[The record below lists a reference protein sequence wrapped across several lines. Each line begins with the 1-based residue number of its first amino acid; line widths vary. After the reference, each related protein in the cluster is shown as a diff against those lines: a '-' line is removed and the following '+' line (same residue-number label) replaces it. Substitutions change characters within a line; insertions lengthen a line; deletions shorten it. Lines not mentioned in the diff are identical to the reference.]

1 MKQLAIIGPTASGKT
16 SLALCLAKSLNAVI
30 LSLDSLCI
38 YTQINI
44 ASAKPNEK
52 ELKSIKH
59 FGINIR
65 NVDESFNAA
74 DFAKQ
79 YQKACAYAKQNG
91 KNLIITGGSGF
102 YLASMLNGLAPK
114 TPKLK
119 THPANDEIFTLASKI
134 DPEFCAKFS
143 KNDTFRLQKWYEIFS
158 FLMLENNEISKQ
170 NLKSQNTE
178 ILNFNESLQNKN
190 LLAPSI
196 WLAKNTAAPLIK
208 KLCIFELTWGRDE
221 LRARIFARTKQ
232 MLDDGLLNEA
242 QTLFNSYNKELK
254 ALKSIGLK
262 ECGEFLS
269 GEIKSQNELYELI
282 STHTAQLAKRQR
294 TFFNSNFKNS
304 IKINANE
311 AYEKILNYFNE
322 I

>member
-1 MKQLAIIGPTASGKT
+1 MKQLAIIGATASGKT
-16 SLALCLAKSLNAVI
+16 SLALRLAKSLNAVI

-44 ASAKPNEK
+44 ASAKPNQK
-52 ELKSIKH
+52 ELKSVKH

-65 NVDESFNAA
+65 NIDESFNVA
-74 DFAKQ
+74 DFAKE
-79 YQKACAYAKQNG
+79 YQKACAYAMENS

-114 TPKLK
+114 VPKLK
-119 THPANDEIFTLASKI
+119 THPANNEIFALASKI

-158 FLMLENNEISKQ
+158 FLTLENNETLKQ
-170 NLKSQNTE
+170 NLKFQNTE
-178 ILNFNESLQNKN
+178 ILAFNENLQNKN

-196 WLAKNTAAPLIK
+196 WLAKNTSAPLIK
-208 KLCIFELTWGRDE
+208 KLCIFELTWERDE

-232 MLDDGLLNEA
+232 MLNDGLLNEA
-242 QTLFNSYNKELK
+242 QILFKNYNKELK
-254 ALKSIGLK
+254 PLKSIGLK

-269 GEIKSQNELYELI
+269 GQIKSQNELYELI

-304 IKINANE
+304 IKVNANE
-311 AYEKILNYFNE
+311 AYEKILNYFDKT
-322 I
+322 

>member
-119 THPANDEIFTLASKI
+119 THPSNNEIFTIANRI
-134 DPEFCAKFS
+134 DPKFCAKFS
-143 KNDTFRLQKWYEIFS
+143 QNDTFRLQKWYEIYS
-158 FLMLENNEISKQ
+158 FLSKNSAQIKISNNLTKPTQIP
-170 NLKSQNTE
+170 
-178 ILNFNESLQNKN
+178 SL
-190 LLAPSI
+190 
-196 WLAKNTAAPLIK
+196 WLAQNTAAPLIK
-208 KLCIFELTWGRDE
+208 ELLIFELSLERDE
-221 LRARIFARTKQ
+221 LRSRILARTKQ

-242 QTLFNSYNKELK
+242 QMLFNSYNKELK

-269 GEIKSQNELYELI
+269 GKIKSQNELYELI